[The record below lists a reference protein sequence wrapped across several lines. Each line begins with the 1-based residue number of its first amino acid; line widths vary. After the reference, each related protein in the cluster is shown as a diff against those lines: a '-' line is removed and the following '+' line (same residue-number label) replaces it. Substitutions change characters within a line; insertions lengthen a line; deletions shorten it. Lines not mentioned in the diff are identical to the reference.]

1 MKKVRTRQVG
11 HAFRVCIGRERCICN
26 ERCNAIHNIHCVA
39 RWLHPVSLQPPWLQA
54 EFGFKPNP
62 KMQETLATA
71 LNSGIPFIV
80 LFGSTVSFSGICTS
94 FLQSLVQLLGQL
106 CDVQRS
112 ALVTKVTHCTTS

>member
-1 MKKVRTRQVG
+1 MR
-11 HAFRVCIGRERCICN
+11 HATFSSV
-26 ERCNAIHNIHCVA
+26 AHCFKC
-39 RWLHPVSLQPPWLQA
+39 LSLQQPWLQA

-94 FLQSLVQLLGQL
+94 ISAVARAVMGQL
-106 CDVQRS
+106 CDLQCS
-112 ALVTKVTHCTTS
+112 ALVTKATHCTTSCILGSQSVQ